1 MMRKSVLCT
10 LMIFAVGLAKAQ
22 YIPAYQPDSLKISV
36 ADVNY
41 WHQGNLLK
49 HLEASLTV
57 GTSGIGLDIA
67 TPLSE
72 YVQVRVGYDYMP
84 RIHKNYRYNVQGDGK
99 DPVKYNEEGNRV
111 ATPFDNIASY
121 MYAKDGREIKDHV
134 DLRGKLTMNN
144 FKLLVDIY
152 PFKYDKSWH
161 ITAGLYW
168 GPSEFARMDNT
179 SASVQTLADIQ
190 AYNQIYREA
199 AEGDPV
205 KGYGLLSVGMGTY
218 SHNFQQGNNRRL
230 MNGPYQMEPTED
242 CRVTIS
248 CTSNSLKPYVGFGYG
263 GRLFPKRND
272 WKITGELGAMI
283 WGGSPSQTTHDG
295 TDLSKD
301 VQDYPHTITTI
312 VKNLFVYP
320 VLSVRIAKTLF

>member
-1 MMRKSVLCT
+1 MCIYVSLAQSAD
-10 LMIFAVGLAKAQ
+10 LFAEIEGKVAGEVKLFGGIEGHLLNEGEDHLDLGTDFQGTEFVVALGEVEGETGFGIEAR
-22 YIPAYQPDSLKISV
+22 PEDSLCD
-36 ADVNY
+36 A
-41 WHQGNLLK
+41 
-49 HLEASLTV
+49 
-57 GTSGIGLDIA
+57 
-67 TPLSE
+67 
-72 YVQVRVGYDYMP
+72 
-84 RIHKNYRYNVQGDGK
+84 
-99 DPVKYNEEGNRV
+99 
-111 ATPFDNIASY
+111 
-121 MYAKDGREIKDHV
+121 
-134 DLRGKLTMNN
+134 
-144 FKLLVDIY
+144 
-152 PFKYDKSWH
+152 H
-161 ITAGLYW
+161 ITAGIYW

-179 SASVQTLADIQ
+179 SASAQTLADIQ

-205 KGYGLLSVGMGTY
+205 KGYGLLSIGMGTY